1 MAKKRSIV
9 KPLPRPRPRPSAP
22 CCAAGVCDPE
32 RTQGLRAPAPQG
44 THPLVTLTGPGVF
57 LGASVSKQG
66 GVNDITF
73 VILDIDGRNV
83 ANLSFAAAANL
94 GLTQQNPFGLVLLHS
109 PALKTMTIGF
119 PTPLLYKQRLE
130 LRVTVNEPNVAQI
143 VGEVVHGAA

>member
-1 MAKKRSIV
+1 RFDATKQAGRCQLSTPPDRPVFGGRPRRVVLLYEEKQLMAKKRSIV

-94 GLTQQNPFGLVLLHS
+94 GLTQQNPFGLV
-109 PALKTMTIGF
+109 
-119 PTPLLYKQRLE
+119 
-130 LRVTVNEPNVAQI
+130 
-143 VGEVVHGAA
+143 